1 MNPGSAVDVPGF
13 KIPITIAEHLAGIY
27 QDLLQCNRARTEISF
42 VMAYKSQ
49 IKSKL
54 KNIALLP

>member
-27 QDLLQCNRARTEISF
+27 QDLLQCNRTRTEISF

-49 IKSKL
+49 K
-54 KNIALLP
+54 